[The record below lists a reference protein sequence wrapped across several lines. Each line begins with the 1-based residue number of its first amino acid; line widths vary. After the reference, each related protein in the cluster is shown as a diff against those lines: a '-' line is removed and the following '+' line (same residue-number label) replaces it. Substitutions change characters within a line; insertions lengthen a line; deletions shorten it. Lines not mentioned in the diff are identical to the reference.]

1 MYFQK
6 QLPTAR
12 RPPLFK
18 NNNKQTR
25 QPPTTKTRLQT
36 SVAVNNMS
44 PLEVV
49 SSQGCG
55 IVKDDRSLAL

>member
-12 RPPLFK
+12 RPSLIK
-18 NNNKQTR
+18 NSKQTKHA
-25 QPPTTKTRLQT
+25 PTTKTRLQT
-36 SVAVNNMS
+36 CVAVNNMS

-49 SSQGCG
+49 SCQGCG
-55 IVKDDRSLAL
+55 IVKDDPSLAL